1 LGKKLYKLTLSSSV
15 LAIQPQ
21 NFSQVK
27 NCLSRLVPNHKA
39 EQVHTRSDQS
49 AVILDCER
57 KVSSGRG
64 KFALFS
70 PNRTEQVERIRLPRV
85 GFENAIQFRLGLGI
99 SIIPDLVLRHSPN
112 D

>member
-1 LGKKLYKLTLSSSV
+1 
-15 LAIQPQ
+15 
-21 NFSQVK
+21 
-27 NCLSRLVPNHKA
+27 
-39 EQVHTRSDQS
+39 
-49 AVILDCER
+49 LDRER

-99 SIIPDLVLRHSPN
+99 PIIPNLVLRHSPN